1 MSRNKRLFTGNKIK
15 EKVLKLGSF
24 AMGGEY
30 YLVSTIRT
38 FTFACLK
45 FIHFRSSKRF
55 FFFFFFPT
63 LHNNFTTHPI
73 SKFSFYNTIY

>member
-24 AMGGEY
+24 VMGGEY
-30 YLVSTIRT
+30 NLVFTVRT
-38 FTFACLK
+38 FTLA
-45 FIHFRSSKRF
+45 
-55 FFFFFFPT
+55 FFFFFPT